1 MCFILLVSVSPS
13 LLLTIVSDFGPL
25 LVPASWEEAA
35 DRRRVVAVAAE
46 ERALDVIVAIL
57 CLGFAAAPDD
67 DLVMLLP
74 VVAVRFF

>member
-1 MCFILLVSVSPS
+1 M
-13 LLLTIVSDFGPL
+13 
-25 LVPASWEEAA
+25 PASWEEAA

-57 CLGFAAAPDD
+57 CLGVAAAPDD
-67 DLVMLLP
+67 DLVMPLP